1 MTEENNFPKISA
13 PAFLF
18 KVLAGLAGG
27 IVGTLILILMFIL
40 FSSISDPLAMAE
52 GSRQTEV
59 RNSMVKVAFGI
70 MALVCLAAGFIVY
83 LFAEQL
89 GFSEDTAQIVAI
101 AFLVAGAGDYLVLKL
116 WDRIMPRR

>member
-1 MTEENNFPKISA
+1 
-13 PAFLF
+13 
-18 KVLAGLAGG
+18 
-27 IVGTLILILMFIL
+27 
-40 FSSISDPLAMAE
+40 MAE

-116 WDRIMPRR
+116 WDRIMARR

>member
-1 MTEENNFPKISA
+1 
-13 PAFLF
+13 
-18 KVLAGLAGG
+18 
-27 IVGTLILILMFIL
+27 
-40 FSSISDPLAMAE
+40 MAE

>member
-1 MTEENNFPKISA
+1 M
-13 PAFLF
+13 
-18 KVLAGLAGG
+18 GG
-27 IVGTLILILMFIL
+27 GRERT
-40 FSSISDPLAMAE
+40 D
-52 GSRQTEV
+52 V

-70 MALVCLAAGFIVY
+70 MALVCLAAGLVVY

-101 AFLVAGAGDYLVLKL
+101 AFLVTGAGDYLVLKL

>member
-1 MTEENNFPKISA
+1 
-13 PAFLF
+13 
-18 KVLAGLAGG
+18 
-27 IVGTLILILMFIL
+27 
-40 FSSISDPLAMAE
+40 MAE

-59 RNSMVKVAFGI
+59 RNSMVKVALGI

-83 LFAEQL
+83 MFAEQL